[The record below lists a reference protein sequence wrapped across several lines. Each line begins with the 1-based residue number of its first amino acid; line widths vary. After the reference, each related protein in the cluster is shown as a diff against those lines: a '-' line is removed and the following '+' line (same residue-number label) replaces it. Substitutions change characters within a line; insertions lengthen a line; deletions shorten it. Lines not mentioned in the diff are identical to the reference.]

1 MDNKFKKGHYLGH
14 RESEGVLDGTVEVSE
29 KVDGANASVYVNDS
43 GELICRSRNRELID
57 GLQNEKMFRLV
68 CEYAQLIHTQTPFEP
83 GYIYFGE
90 NMVKHTIDYGAVQ
103 QFIGYA
109 VYDIGQEIYVDDW
122 YEHFD
127 ERGIPRVK
135 VLTLSN
141 PTVEQLQQYLNHQS
155 GWGTSNAIAEGI
167 FLKNYEKQIFSKI
180 VLDTFREESG
190 WSPSDWGC
198 KQKSSTADKIA
209 EQFCT
214 SARIRKGI
222 YKLRGEYNIDVD
234 MPMMKW
240 LPLEVYED
248 MLQENIIGISKKY
261 QDVNFG
267 KLRSVVSSKC
277 AHELKAVIME
287 QYK

>member
-1 MDNKFKKGHYLGH
+1 MNNKFKKGHYLGH
-14 RESEGVLDGTVEVSE
+14 RESEGVLSGTVEVSE
-29 KVDGANASVYVNDS
+29 KVDGSNFSVVVNNNS
-43 GELICRSRNRELID
+43 ELICRSRNRELID
-57 GLQNEKMFRLV
+57 GLETEKMFRLV
-68 CEYAQLIHTQTPFEP
+68 CEYAQLIHSQTPFEP

-109 VYDIGQEIYVDDW
+109 VYDIGHDIYVDDW
-122 YEHFD
+122 YKDFD
-127 ERGIPRVK
+127 VRGIPRVK
-135 VLTLSN
+135 VLSLQN
-141 PTVEQLQQYLNHQS
+141 PTVKQLQPYLNHQS
-155 GWGTSNAIAEGI
+155 SWGTSGAIAEGI

-180 VLDTFREESG
+180 VLDTFKEDNRKVFGDSE
-190 WSPSDWGC
+190 
-198 KQKSSTADKIA
+198 KKSSTADKIA

-214 SARIRKGI
+214 STRIRKGI
-222 YKLRGEYNIDVD
+222 YKLRDEYNIDVD

-248 MLQENIIGISKKY
+248 MLQENIIVISKTY

-277 AHELKAVIME
+277 ASELKAFIME

>member
-1 MDNKFKKGHYLGH
+1 ME
-14 RESEGVLDGTVEVSE
+14 R
-29 KVDGANASVYVNDS
+29 
-43 GELICRSRNRELID
+43 
-57 GLQNEKMFRLV
+57 LQK
-68 CEYAQLIHTQTPFEP
+68 
-83 GYIYFGE
+83 
-90 NMVKHTIDYGAVQ
+90 
-103 QFIGYA
+103 
-109 VYDIGQEIYVDDW
+109 
-122 YEHFD
+122 
-127 ERGIPRVK
+127 
-135 VLTLSN
+135 
-141 PTVEQLQQYLNHQS
+141 YLNHQS
-155 GWGTSNAIAEGI
+155 GWGTLGAIAEGI

-180 VLDTFREESG
+180 VLPSFKEENRKVFGDSE
-190 WSPSDWGC
+190 
-198 KQKSSTADKIA
+198 KKSSTSDKIA

-222 YKLRGEYNIDVD
+222 YKLRDEYNIDVD

-248 MLQENIIGISKKY
+248 MLQENVIAISKKY